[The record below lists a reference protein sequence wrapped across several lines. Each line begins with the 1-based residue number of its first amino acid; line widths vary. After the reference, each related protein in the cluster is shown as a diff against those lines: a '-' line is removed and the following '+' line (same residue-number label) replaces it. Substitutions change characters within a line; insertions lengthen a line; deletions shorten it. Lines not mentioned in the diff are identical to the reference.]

1 MFYMTHLINFIFFEK
16 WPLEIDNVGV
26 SDMKIVG
33 KEFEFHNGA
42 DFGPGLE
49 ISDTEYFL
57 SFLFALSFVCDTV
70 NFMTAREW
78 WGGDQLECCLTS
90 NTPSTPSS

>member
-1 MFYMTHLINFIFFEK
+1 MFYTTHLINFVFFEK

-42 DFGPGLE
+42 DFGPGL
-49 ISDTEYFL
+49 
-57 SFLFALSFVCDTV
+57 
-70 NFMTAREW
+70 
-78 WGGDQLECCLTS
+78 
-90 NTPSTPSS
+90 